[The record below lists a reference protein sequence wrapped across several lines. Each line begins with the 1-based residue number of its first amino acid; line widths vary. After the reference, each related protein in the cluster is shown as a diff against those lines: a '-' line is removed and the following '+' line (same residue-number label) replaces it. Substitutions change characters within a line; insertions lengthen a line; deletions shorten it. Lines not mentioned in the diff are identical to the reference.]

1 VELIQMDM
9 KIEENL
15 EKFENSFEK
24 DEVMDM

>member
-1 VELIQMDM
+1 M

-24 DEVMDM
+24 DEVMDMWTHDMCG